1 MSEAFLEVCARGDIE
16 AVTSLID
23 QNRRCLYEKDT
34 NGRNCLL
41 VAVSE
46 GRWKVALKLL
56 RTYKVSP
63 HVIDKDGNSIFH
75 LIVNGTCLIKPT
87 QEDYSEIRQEHLA
100 IWRDEEN
107 SVLSRLAA
115 MKETIK
121 DSRPPT
127 KILLKRVEEMD
138 AEFFEIPEIFF
149 PRYILEK
156 YHVVLE
162 RKNGNN
168 KNPAELATENNI
180 EELARYYEEQ
190 LDYHPTRRRLLQGLN
205 DNLIREVASYL

>member
-1 MSEAFLEVCARGDIE
+1 MSEAFLEACARGDME
-16 AVTSLID
+16 AITSIID
-23 QNRRCLYEKDT
+23 QSRSSLHAKDM
-34 NGRNCLL
+34 NGRNCLG

-63 HVIDKDGNSIFH
+63 HVVDKDGNSIFH
-75 LIVNGTCLIKPT
+75 LIALGTCMIKPT
-87 QEDYSEIRQEHLA
+87 QEDFAEIRQEHLA
-100 IWRDEEN
+100 AWRDDEN

-138 AEFFEIPEIFF
+138 AEFFGVAETFF
-149 PRYILEK
+149 PRYVLEK

-162 RKNGNN
+162 RKNGNG
-168 KNPAELATENNI
+168 KNPAELATENNV
-180 EELARYYEEQ
+180 EELARFYEEQ